1 MKRKLQLK
9 EGKKMESEKRRA
21 FVDQL
26 ELSSFRNFRL
36 WTKAVVIVALYVFVF
51 YYQFIHNSI
60 FLLASQGLLT
70 KIDILVNN
78 KNISV
83 IAADRYEF
91 EMVFNRTTR
100 LRSDL

>member
-1 MKRKLQLK
+1 MD
-9 EGKKMESEKRRA
+9 SENRRA

-36 WTKAVVIVALYVFVF
+36 WTKTVAIVSLYFFLF

-70 KIDILVNN
+70 KVDIPINN

-83 IAADRYEF
+83 ITSDRYEF
-91 EMVFNRTTR
+91 
-100 LRSDL
+100 